1 LFHIAGRI
9 QIMLLLR
16 LIGFSCM
23 AIMGIFTSFWT
34 NSPLIIFIFLLRTG
48 VNNAGYPIQKAVLM
62 DYVPKVGLSTNA
74 LLIVILNRPV
84 SAPIHEL
91 AVQNM

>member
-1 LFHIAGRI
+1 
-9 QIMLLLR
+9 MLLLR

-62 DYVPKVGLSTNA
+62 DYVPKVGVPTKPSLSM
-74 LLIVILNRPV
+74 L
-84 SAPIHEL
+84 
-91 AVQNM
+91 